1 MDKEKIIK
9 DYMKKLGI
17 SREEAEQL
25 YEDDLED
32 FIGEEGEAMTEKAKA
47 IKIRGDGE
55 EKKKKSTK
63 ERKVDEAKKEI
74 LGRLHKSLETFV
86 KITNVKTETEISFV
100 YNDEN
105 YTLKLTKHRPKKQ
118 SIGRL
123 HKLQPV
129 FLCNFT
135 IDKNFYMWYNGRA
148 AYWRAAPFCLSIGIL
163 HKFFRESLCNIL
175 LDFFP

>member
-74 LGRLHKSLETFV
+74 LGRLHKSLDTFV

-105 YTLKLTKHRPKKQ
+105 YTLKLTKHRPKK
-118 SIGRL
+118 
-123 HKLQPV
+123 
-129 FLCNFT
+129 
-135 IDKNFYMWYNGRA
+135 
-148 AYWRAAPFCLSIGIL
+148 
-163 HKFFRESLCNIL
+163 
-175 LDFFP
+175 

>member
-55 EKKKKSTK
+55 EKKKKSTRQPK
-63 ERKVDEAKKEI
+63 IDELKVSILQYIADRMQSRHCCVEEDEWDFDKIFIKNPQKEI
-74 LGRLHKSLETFV
+74 TFMVDNCEYSLT
-86 KITNVKTETEISFV
+86 
-100 YNDEN
+100 
-105 YTLKLTKHRPKKQ
+105 LTKHRPKK
-118 SIGRL
+118 
-123 HKLQPV
+123 
-129 FLCNFT
+129 
-135 IDKNFYMWYNGRA
+135 
-148 AYWRAAPFCLSIGIL
+148 
-163 HKFFRESLCNIL
+163 
-175 LDFFP
+175 

>member
-55 EKKKKSTK
+55 EKKRKQSTRQPK
-63 ERKVDEAKKEI
+63 IDELKVSILQYIADRMQSRHCCVEEDEWDFDKIFIKNPQKEI
-74 LGRLHKSLETFV
+74 TFMVDDCEYSL
-86 KITNVKTETEISFV
+86 
-100 YNDEN
+100 
-105 YTLKLTKHRPKKQ
+105 TLIKHRPKK
-118 SIGRL
+118 
-123 HKLQPV
+123 
-129 FLCNFT
+129 
-135 IDKNFYMWYNGRA
+135 
-148 AYWRAAPFCLSIGIL
+148 
-163 HKFFRESLCNIL
+163 
-175 LDFFP
+175 

>member
-1 MDKEKIIK
+1 MDKEKIIN

-63 ERKVDEAKKEI
+63 ERKVDEAKKEYEKVDAEI
-74 LGRLHKSLETFV
+74 KAKVGEREKVITGEYVIERKSFTKKAFTVPESVQYRLMIK
-86 KITNVKTETEISFV
+86 
-100 YNDEN
+100 
-105 YTLKLTKHRPKKQ
+105 
-118 SIGRL
+118 RL
-123 HKLQPV
+123 
-129 FLCNFT
+129 
-135 IDKNFYMWYNGRA
+135 
-148 AYWRAAPFCLSIGIL
+148 
-163 HKFFRESLCNIL
+163 
-175 LDFFP
+175 